1 MQPSGSCLSRILFS
15 PKNVNF
21 MLFFLFVYSWIL
33 SLVTVYGIQN
43 LAKSVATNR
52 LPANFLGREVLD
64 DGKKVSEVAFLV
76 FDLNEDNIITPLE
89 LRTSLRAFGYPQSL
103 KETKALLDNFDV
115 NLNYKFERS
124 EFFEMLK
131 TVGLEKNEDLKTF
144 WKQHDILTAQHAK
157 LRTSLG
163 GT

>member
-1 MQPSGSCLSRILFS
+1 MRPLGLTLSRILIS
-15 PKNVNF
+15 SKNVNF
-21 MLFFLFVYSWIL
+21 MLFFLFVCSWIL
-33 SLVTVYGIQN
+33 SFVTVYGIQG

-76 FDLNEDNIITPLE
+76 FDLNEDNVITPLE

-163 GT
+163 DT

>member
-52 LPANFLGREVLD
+52 LPDNLLKRTVFDG
-64 DGKKVSEVAFLV
+64 GKKVSEVAFLV
-76 FDLNEDNIITPLE
+76 FDLNEDNVITPLE

-103 KETKALLDNFDV
+103 KETKALLDNFDI

-163 GT
+163 DT